1 MNCIWH
7 YDSPLGGMTMVSDG
21 QALTWLWFD
30 RQRYFGLSFDRQRNV
45 AAGLHAVDGPSAVNP
60 SAVNPPVADP
70 SVATP
75 PIANSPIVNSP
86 VFEATCRWLDEYF
99 AGWVPDFTPP
109 LALRGTPFREA
120 VWEILLTIPFGQ
132 TMTYGEIAARLAG
145 QRTAPSAAQAAAQAA
160 PRVAA
165 QAVGGA
171 VGHNPIAIIVPCH
184 RVIGADGSLTGYAA
198 GLDRK
203 RRLLQ
208 LEKIIK

>member
-1 MNCIWH
+1 MEYIWY
-7 YDSPLGGMTMVSDG
+7 YDSPLGGMTMASDG
-21 QALTWLWFD
+21 QALIGLWFD
-30 RQRYFGLSFDRQRNV
+30 RQRYFGLSFDRQRNA

-60 SAVNPPVADP
+60 SVVNL
-70 SVATP
+70 
-75 PIANSPIVNSP
+75 P
-86 VFEATCRWLDEYF
+86 VFEATCRWLDVYF
-99 AGWVPDFTPP
+99 AGGVPDFTPP

-120 VWEILLTIPFGQ
+120 VWEILLTIPYGQ
-132 TMTYGEIAARLAG
+132 TMTYGEIAARLAR
-145 QRTAPSAAQAAAQAA
+145 QRAAQLVAAPKVAMQQGLA

-171 VGHNPIAIIVPCH
+171 VGHNPVAIIVPCH

-208 LEKIIK
+208 LENQSEQ